1 MTEHP
6 RLTGRIVQ
14 DEVLTDEAAAW
25 PVASTEVVY
34 DSAYL
39 SVTVDTVADPAGAEH
54 LRAVVRP
61 HGAVGVVAL
70 DEHDRVLLIQQYRH
84 PVGRRLLE
92 IPAGTLDV
100 LGEPPLD
107 AAARELAEEADV
119 TAATWSHELTLYASP
134 GYSSERWD
142 VYLATDLAAVPP
154 GERTERQAEEA
165 DMTHWWMPFDEAV
178 AAVLDG
184 RITDSMAVAGI
195 LGVQARR
202 TR

>member
-1 MTEHP
+1 MSEHP
-6 RLTGRIVQ
+6 RLTGRIV
-14 DEVLTDEAAAW
+14 ETEILTDEAAAW

-39 SVTVDTVADPAGAEH
+39 SVSVDTVADPAGSEH

-70 DEHDRVLLIQQYRH
+70 DEDDRLLLLAQYRH

-100 LGEPPLD
+100 VGEPPLD

-119 TAATWSHELTLYASP
+119 VAATWSHELTLYASP

-142 VYLATDLAAVPP
+142 VYLATDLSPVPA
-154 GERTERQAEEA
+154 GERTERLAEEA

-184 RITDSMAVAGI
+184 RITDSMAVAAI
-195 LGVQARR
+195 LGVHARR
-202 TR
+202 T

>member
-6 RLTGRIVQ
+6 RLPGQVVGSEI
-14 DEVLTDEAAAW
+14 LTDEAAAW

-39 SVTVDTVADPAGAEH
+39 SVSVDTVADPAGDEH
-54 LRAVVRP
+54 VRAVVRP

-70 DEHDRVLLIQQYRH
+70 DEDDRVLLIAQYRH

-100 LGEPPLD
+100 VGEPPLD

-119 TAATWSHELTLYASP
+119 TAATWTHEMTLFASP
-134 GYSSERWD
+134 GYSSEQWD
-142 VYLATDLAAVPP
+142 VYVATDLSPVPP
-154 GERTERQAEEA
+154 HERTERQAEEA
-165 DMTHWWMPFDEAV
+165 DMTQWWMPFADAV

-184 RITDSMAVAGI
+184 RITDSMAVAAI
-195 LGVQARR
+195 LGVHATR
-202 TR
+202 T

>member
-6 RLTGRIVQ
+6 RLPGRIV
-14 DEVLTDEAAAW
+14 ETEILTDEAAAW

-34 DSAYL
+34 DSDYL
-39 SVTVDTVADPAGAEH
+39 SVTVDTVADPGGAEH

-70 DEHDRVLLIQQYRH
+70 DEDDRLLLIAQYRH

-100 LGEPPLD
+100 VGEPPLV

-119 TAATWSHELTLYASP
+119 TAATWSHELTLFASP
-134 GYSSERWD
+134 GYSSEQWD
-142 VYLATDLAAVPP
+142 LYVATDLSPVPLDD
-154 GERTERQAEEA
+154 RTERHAEEA
-165 DMTHWWMPFDEAV
+165 DMAHWWMPFADAV

-184 RITDSMAVAGI
+184 RITDSMAVAAI
-195 LGVQARR
+195 LGVHARR
-202 TR
+202 T